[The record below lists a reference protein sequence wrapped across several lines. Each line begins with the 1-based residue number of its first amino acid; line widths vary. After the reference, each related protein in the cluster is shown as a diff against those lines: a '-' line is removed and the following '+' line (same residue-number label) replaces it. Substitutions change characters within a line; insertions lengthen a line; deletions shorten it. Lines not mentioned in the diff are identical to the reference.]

1 MARIAR
7 SSVLPPSA
15 RLPCHRPCPGEMP
28 PRDGLEPPTARSVG
42 GWVPSDR
49 PAPSE
54 SMLLTL
60 GASPIASD
68 PDGTRRIVWMI
79 NPRRH
84 RSSVSRDQATWRSAP
99 MRRRTCSGW
108 APDELADCGLAIGPD
123 GCQAERSVAA
133 SARVESGI
141 DLVNRLTPRRGSGA
155 KGTAWVETC
164 LAACGMHR
172 PCAAI
177 RCPGWEASWSCP
189 KTSQLGQQP
198 PGPGSALPGSGAR
211 PDDAVPLASQHPCR
225 TICRPLG
232 WDGWPLP

>member
-1 MARIAR
+1 
-7 SSVLPPSA
+7 
-15 RLPCHRPCPGEMP
+15 MP

-164 LAACGMHR
+164 LAALWDAPPLCGYSLPRLGGVMELSENQPAR
-172 PCAAI
+172 PAAAGA
-177 RCPGWEASWSCP
+177 R
-189 KTSQLGQQP
+189 LGP
-198 PGPGSALPGSGAR
+198 PGIRRSPGRRRPSGEPAPLPHRLEIAG
-211 PDDAVPLASQHPCR
+211 PCR
-225 TICRPLG
+225 GMRGL
-232 WDGWPLP
+232 